1 MQQRWLKVV
10 LKLLIPKINHQELKL
25 KEHQDKMVKEVEEAE
40 EEVKEV
46 EEEVKEVEEVVKEV
60 EEVVKEVDVVEI
72 EVAVAEAEN
81 SVAAEVERVVVVEE
95 LKVDVA
101 VLDQEP
107 LLPLTMKEMKFLN
120 VLTEKDNLTQ
130 RIPMPP
136 ITVMKEDQ
144 EPAEAPEARRKT
156 DTEKETGE
164 TSPRDNIKRRVP
176 MVKLKSPKPPWSK
189 SQ

>member
-1 MQQRWLKVV
+1 
-10 LKLLIPKINHQELKL
+10 
-25 KEHQDKMVKEVEEAE
+25 VEEEESSAVEEEESSAVAE
-40 EEVKEV
+40 EESSVV
-46 EEEVKEVEEVVKEV
+46 AEEESVVEEVVI
-60 EEVVKEVDVVEI
+60 EVV
-72 EVAVAEAEN
+72 
-81 SVAAEVERVVVVEE
+81 
-95 LKVDVA
+95 KVDVA

-120 VLTEKDNLTQ
+120 VLTEKDNLIKK
-130 RIPMPP
+130 IPMPP

>member
-1 MQQRWLKVV
+1 VV
-10 LKLLIPKINHQELKL
+10 E
-25 KEHQDKMVKEVEEAE
+25 EVESSAVAE
-40 EEVKEV
+40 EENSVV
-46 EEEVKEVEEVVKEV
+46 AEEESVVEEVVK
-60 EEVVKEVDVVEI
+60 VD
-72 EVAVAEAEN
+72 A
-81 SVAAEVERVVVVEE
+81 
-95 LKVDVA
+95 A

-130 RIPMPP
+130 KILMPP

-144 EPAEAPEARRKT
+144 EPAEVPEARRKT

-176 MVKLKSPKPPWSK
+176 MVKLK
-189 SQ
+189 

>member
-1 MQQRWLKVV
+1 M
-10 LKLLIPKINHQELKL
+10 E
-25 KEHQDKMVKEVEEAE
+25 EEESSAVEEEESSAVAE
-40 EEVKEV
+40 EENSVV
-46 EEEVKEVEEVVKEV
+46 AEEESVVEEVVI
-60 EEVVKEVDVVEI
+60 EVVKVD
-72 EVAVAEAEN
+72 A
-81 SVAAEVERVVVVEE
+81 
-95 LKVDVA
+95 A

-130 RIPMPP
+130 KIPMPP

-144 EPAEAPEARRKT
+144 EPAEVPEARRNT
-156 DTEKETGE
+156 DPEKETGE

-176 MVKLKSPKPPWSK
+176 MVKLKSPKPPRSK

>member
-1 MQQRWLKVV
+1 M
-10 LKLLIPKINHQELKL
+10 E
-25 KEHQDKMVKEVEEAE
+25 EEESSAVEEEESSAVAE
-40 EEVKEV
+40 EENSVV
-46 EEEVKEVEEVVKEV
+46 AEEESVVEEVVI
-60 EEVVKEVDVVEI
+60 EVVKVD
-72 EVAVAEAEN
+72 A
-81 SVAAEVERVVVVEE
+81 
-95 LKVDVA
+95 A

-120 VLTEKDNLTQ
+120 VPTEKDNLTQ
-130 RIPMPP
+130 KIPMPP

-144 EPAEAPEARRKT
+144 EPGEVPEARRKT

-176 MVKLKSPKPPWSK
+176 MVKLKSPKPPRSK

>member
-1 MQQRWLKVV
+1 M
-10 LKLLIPKINHQELKL
+10 E
-25 KEHQDKMVKEVEEAE
+25 EEESSAVEEEESSAVAE
-40 EEVKEV
+40 EENSVV
-46 EEEVKEVEEVVKEV
+46 AEEESVVEEVVI
-60 EEVVKEVDVVEI
+60 EVVKVD
-72 EVAVAEAEN
+72 A
-81 SVAAEVERVVVVEE
+81 
-95 LKVDVA
+95 A
-101 VLDQEP
+101 VLDQEL

-120 VLTEKDNLTQ
+120 VLTENDNLTQ
-130 RIPMPP
+130 KIPMPP

>member
-1 MQQRWLKVV
+1 M
-10 LKLLIPKINHQELKL
+10 LISKINHQELKL

-46 EEEVKEVEEVVKEV
+46 EEE
-60 EEVVKEVDVVEI
+60 VKEVDVVEI

-107 LLPLTMKEMKFLN
+107 PLQLMMKVMKSLN
-120 VLTEKDNLTQ
+120 VLTEKDKSIQ
-130 RIPMPP
+130 KIPMPL
-136 ITVMKEDQ
+136 ITAKTEDQ
-144 EPAEAPEARRKT
+144 VPVEEPEVKRKMV
-156 DTEKETGE
+156 TEKVTGE
-164 TSPRDNIKRRVP
+164 TSPRDNIKEKVL
-176 MVKLKSPKPPWSK
+176 MVRMKSLKLPLLKN
-189 SQ
+189 

>member
-1 MQQRWLKVV
+1 M
-10 LKLLIPKINHQELKL
+10 E
-25 KEHQDKMVKEVEEAE
+25 EEESSAVEEEESSVVAE
-40 EEVKEV
+40 EENSVV
-46 EEEVKEVEEVVKEV
+46 AEEESVVEEVVK
-60 EEVVKEVDVVEI
+60 VD
-72 EVAVAEAEN
+72 A
-81 SVAAEVERVVVVEE
+81 
-95 LKVDVA
+95 A

-130 RIPMPP
+130 KILMPP

-144 EPAEAPEARRKT
+144 EPGEVPEARRKT

-176 MVKLKSPKPPWSK
+176 MVKLK
-189 SQ
+189 

>member
-1 MQQRWLKVV
+1 M
-10 LKLLIPKINHQELKL
+10 E
-25 KEHQDKMVKEVEEAE
+25 EEESSAVEEEESSAVAE
-40 EEVKEV
+40 EENSVV
-46 EEEVKEVEEVVKEV
+46 AEEESVVEEVVI
-60 EEVVKEVDVVEI
+60 EVVKVD
-72 EVAVAEAEN
+72 A
-81 SVAAEVERVVVVEE
+81 
-95 LKVDVA
+95 A

-107 LLPLTMKEMKFLN
+107 LLPLMMKEMKFLN

-130 RIPMPP
+130 KILMPP